1 MSRSNPITPA
11 NTDEYIA
18 MQPEEFQPVLNR
30 LRSIILSEAP
40 QATESISYQVPCF
53 KYLYMLVGIGV
64 NKNYCSLYTM
74 NPTLAKELKKEIKG
88 LKVSGATIHF
98 PPGEPLPV
106 ELIKRIVATR
116 MKQNESL
123 ALAKK

>member
-1 MSRSNPITPA
+1 MSRSNTHIPA

-18 MQPEEFQPVLNR
+18 MQPEEFQPVLKH
-30 LRSIILSEAP
+30 LRSVILSVAP

-74 NPTLAKELKKEIKG
+74 SPPLAKELKKEIKG